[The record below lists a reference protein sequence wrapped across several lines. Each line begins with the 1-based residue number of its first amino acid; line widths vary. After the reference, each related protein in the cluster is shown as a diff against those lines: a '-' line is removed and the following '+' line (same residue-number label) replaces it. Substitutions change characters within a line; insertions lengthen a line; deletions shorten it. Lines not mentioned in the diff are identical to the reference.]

1 MARYGWLMSLAGLVV
16 VLILLLVS
24 RGNLSSVEADLDAAE
39 QQNTSLSSQL
49 QQAQTDKSQL
59 QASLDEANN
68 FLDAANAEL
77 ASINAVFPPSN
88 FSSSS
93 ELENWL
99 ISNGSSLQPPATS
112 WEEWYSKALQIQAD
126 ALADGFIVSVDYDY
140 YYDEAGEFFYVWNI
154 AIIDGA
160 IWYWDPESD
169 EAIQDNLLGPVG

>member
-24 RGNLSSVEADLDAAE
+24 RGNLSNVEADLDAAE

-49 QQAQTDKSQL
+49 AQAQTDKSQL
-59 QASLDEANN
+59 QADLDEANN
-68 FLDAANAEL
+68 FLDAASAEL
-77 ASINAVFPPSN
+77 ASINAVFPPGN

-93 ELENWL
+93 DLENWL
-99 ISNGSSLQPPATS
+99 LSNGSSLQPPATS

-140 YYDEAGEFFYVWNI
+140 YGEYEFYVWNI
-154 AIIDGA
+154 AVIDGT
-160 IWYWDPESD
+160 IWYWDPETD
-169 EAIQDNLLGPVG
+169 EPFEDFLLGSVG

>member
-24 RGNLSSVEADLDAAE
+24 RGNLSNVEADLDTAE
-39 QQNTSLSSQL
+39 QLNTSLSSQL

-59 QASLDEANN
+59 QVSLDEANN

-93 ELENWL
+93 DLENWL
-99 ISNGSSLQPPATS
+99 LSNGSSLQPPATS

-140 YYDEAGEFFYVWNI
+140 FYDEVDEFFSVWNI
-154 AIIDGA
+154 AVINGA
-160 IWYWDPESD
+160 IWYWDPETD
-169 EAIQDNLLGPVG
+169 EPFEDFLLGSVG

>member
-1 MARYGWLMSLAGLVV
+1 MARYGWSMSLAGLVV

-24 RGNLSSVEADLDAAE
+24 RGNLSDVEADLDAAE

-77 ASINAVFPPSN
+77 AGLNAVFPPRN

-140 YYDEAGEFFYVWNI
+140 YYDEVGEFYVWNI
-154 AIIDGA
+154 AIIDGS
-160 IWYWDPESD
+160 IWYWDPETD
-169 EAIQDNLLGPVG
+169 EPFEDYLLGSVG

>member
-16 VLILLLVS
+16 VLILLIVS
-24 RGNLSSVEADLDAAE
+24 RGNLSSLEEDLDAAE
-39 QQNTSLSSQL
+39 EQNTSLSSQL
-49 QQAQTDKSQL
+49 AQAQTDKSQL
-59 QASLDEANN
+59 QTDLDT
-68 FLDAANAEL
+68 ANAEL
-77 ASINAVFPPSN
+77 ADINAVFPPRD

-99 ISNGSSLQPPATS
+99 LSNGVSLQPPATT

-154 AIIDGA
+154 AVINGV
-160 IWYWDPESD
+160 IWFWDPESD
-169 EAIQDNLLGPVG
+169 EAFQDNFLGSVG